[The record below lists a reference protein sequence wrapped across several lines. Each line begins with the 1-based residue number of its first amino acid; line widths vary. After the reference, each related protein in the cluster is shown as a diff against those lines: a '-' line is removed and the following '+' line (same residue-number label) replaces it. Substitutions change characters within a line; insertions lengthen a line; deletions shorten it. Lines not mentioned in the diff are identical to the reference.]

1 LKVPVVS
8 FDPTLFDQMKAE
20 EAVKGPFQAKYETKE
35 E

>member
-1 LKVPVVS
+1 
-8 FDPTLFDQMKAE
+8 MKAE